1 MSDELRLRLNLFGV
15 LILGLFIALVTRLW
29 FLQVVESEQLVVQ
42 ARQNFERTTPIGA
55 PRGRILDINGRVLVG
70 NRVTNLVTVDKFV
83 LNEEAPSESDRER
96 IALALA
102 REISKT
108 GRLIKAQEIEN
119 AFNDAKWG
127 PFDEI
132 PIATDVTEEFAILLG
147 ERLEDFPGVDIE
159 PTTVREYPFGQIA
172 AHVLGTVGSVTQEE
186 LALLGNHPKP
196 YSPNDDI
203 GKSGIEKSFEDVL
216 RGQPG
221 SRVFEVDALNK
232 VVNENEEESFAP
244 QPGSD
249 VVLTIDV
256 DVQRMVEEELRKG
269 IEFARTQVV
278 NVDTTGLQEG
288 EAPPP
293 PEFQRATGG
302 AMVLLDPSS
311 SQVLAMASYPTYNP
325 EAFIGG
331 ISSEEFDL
339 LQDPAEYFPLVNR
352 AVAGLYSPGSTFK
365 PFTSYAA
372 MDTGLLGPRGFLDVG
387 EYIEDKGF
395 WRIPDCES
403 DDCYF
408 QNARKEPFGDVN
420 LPRAI
425 TVSSDVFYYQLAY
438 QFDVRSGFPARGIQD
453 AAAEFGFGRVTGI
466 QLPEDSAGLVPDKSI
481 KRARHEANPE
491 AFPEGEWRAGD
502 TLNVSIGQGD
512 VNATPLQVANAYAA
526 LANGGTLHAPQIVT
540 RIEDPVT
547 SESVRE
553 FGPRVINEIFFPDW
567 IERPLMQGLE
577 GVVND
582 EDGTA
587 YFVFHPNP
595 AKSGE
600 PEAFPLNEF
609 PVSGKTGTV
618 ENTDANKQDS
628 SAFAAMAPMPSPE
641 FVSFVYVEEAG
652 FGSAAAAPITRA
664 VYDRL
669 RTGEIDEAPTA
680 AEIEEYYRSAVF
692 TGEADPDSG
701 LPTGDVVE
709 DITLALD
716 TNLPN
721 ADDPA
726 EDADPE
732 PSAET
737 EDPPLVLLDPN
748 AEDPLDAVTA
758 DPTDPNAADDDPA
771 SAFENSTPE
780 AGNEITNPEPEPTSV
795 DPPPEPEVDQ

>member
-1 MSDELRLRLNLFGV
+1 MNDQLRMRLNLFGV
-15 LILGLFIALVTRLW
+15 LIFGLFIALATRLW
-29 FLQVVESEQLVVQ
+29 FLQVVESEEFVVQ
-42 ARQNFERTTPIGA
+42 ARQNLERSLPIAA

-96 IALALA
+96 LALALA

-119 AFNDAKWG
+119 AFNDQKYG
-127 PFDEI
+127 PFDEV

-159 PTTVREYPFGQIA
+159 PTTVREYPFAQIA
-172 AHVLGTVGSVTQEE
+172 AHVLGTVGSVTEAE
-186 LALLGNHPKP
+186 LALLTNHPKP
-196 YSPNDDI
+196 YSPNDEI

-221 SRVFEVDALNK
+221 LRVFEVDSLNK
-232 VVNENEEESFAP
+232 VVDEIEDESFPP

-249 VVLTIDV
+249 VVLTIDI

-269 IEFARTQVV
+269 IEFARTQLV
-278 NVDTTGLQEG
+278 NVDTTGLSEG
-288 EAPPP
+288 DPLPEK
-293 PEFQRATGG
+293 EFQRATGG
-302 AMVLLDPSS
+302 AMVLLNPEG

-387 EYIEDKGF
+387 EFIEDKGF
-395 WRIPDCES
+395 WRIPNCES

-408 QNARKEPFGDVN
+408 QNARREPFGDVN
-420 LPRAI
+420 LPRAL

-453 AAAEFGFGRVTGI
+453 AAAEFGFGRVTGV
-466 QLPEDSAGLVPDKSI
+466 QLPEDSAGLVPDSQI
-481 KRARHEANPE
+481 KQARHEANPD
-491 AFPEGEWRAGD
+491 AFPEGVWRAGD

-526 LANGGTLHAPQIVT
+526 IANGGTLHAPQIVD
-540 RIEDPVT
+540 RIVDPVT
-547 SESVRE
+547 DEAVRE
-553 FGPRVINEIFFPDW
+553 FGPRIINEVFFPDW
-567 IERPLMQGLE
+567 MRRPIMEGLA
-577 GVVND
+577 GVVNN

-587 YFVFHPNP
+587 YKVFHQDLTVLGSPP
-595 AKSGE
+595 D
-600 PEAFPLNEF
+600 FPLDEF
-609 PVSGKTGTV
+609 QISGKTGTV

-628 SAFAAMAPMPSPE
+628 SAFAAMGPMPNAE
-641 FVSFVYVEEAG
+641 YVSFVYVEEAG

-664 VYDRL
+664 VYDKL
-669 RTGEIDEAPTA
+669 RSGEIVEAPTA

-692 TGEADPDSG
+692 AGDADPDSG
-701 LPTGDVVE
+701 LPTGNVVE
-709 DITLALD
+709 DVTLALD
-716 TNLPN
+716 TTLGATDVDDT
-721 ADDPA
+721 ADQTP
-726 EDADPE
+726 ESETSADQ
-732 PSAET
+732 
-737 EDPPLVLLDPN
+737 PLVLADPDLQ
-748 AEDPLDAVTA
+748 DPLAAVT
-758 DPTDPNAADDDPA
+758 TDPEVTRAEATTG
-771 SAFENSTPE
+771 FEDSTPE
-780 AGNEITNPEPEPTSV
+780 AGTEIPTVSA
-795 DPPPEPEVDQ
+795 DSSSTEDSNGGTGQ